1 MDKIDKYIQKVV
13 NKEITEPKGFENAI
27 RTALYSEKFNKIVKK
42 RKLIKSITIF
52 CILTCIIGCLLLIS
66 FLLFRKYI

>member
-13 NKEITEPKGFENAI
+13 NKEIAEPKGFENAI

-42 RKLIKSITIF
+42 RKLIKYITIF
-52 CILTCIIGCLLLIS
+52 CVLSCIIICLLLIS
-66 FLLFRKYI
+66 FFIV

>member
-1 MDKIDKYIQKVV
+1 MNKIDKYIQKVV

-42 RKLIKSITIF
+42 RKLIKYITIF
-52 CILTCIIGCLLLIS
+52 CVLSCIIICLLLIS
-66 FLLFRKYI
+66 FFIV

>member
-13 NKEITEPKGFENAI
+13 NKEIAEPKGFENAI

-42 RKLIKSITIF
+42 RKLIKYITIF
-52 CILTCIIGCLLLIS
+52 CVVSCIIICLLLIS
-66 FLLFRKYI
+66 FFIV

>member
-52 CILTCIIGCLLLIS
+52 CILTCIIGSLLLIS